1 MTAEGEEPAVASSV
15 VAAMIRA
22 ATHRLP
28 QTDLLSVLGSTPD
41 DLETYGPHVS
51 ASAVIR
57 LWKRMGEALP
67 EVPLGLAVERAS
79 TGGFGAAGYLARNVG
94 TGREA
99 LNAVVEFTRTISTH
113 VVFEMATSARG
124 DVRIRYGHLPHIERL
139 AHPVDLGLAQLVSL
153 SVGGGDGV
161 RSLSLKHRPFGNVDA
176 YRARFGED
184 IQFEREENEVW
195 FSAEALDRR
204 RAKADPELADYLRQQ
219 LHRHLKRIDG
229 PPPPKMRFSEQLT
242 QAIRRAAEQ
251 RDYRVYTVACE
262 LGISER
268 QLQRLARRYDLKPR
282 EMVEE
287 SRRRAAQEALQDTS
301 LSVEAVA
308 QELDYS
314 DARSFTRAFKRWTG
328 LTPAGWRKARF
339 E

>member
-1 MTAEGEEPAVASSV
+1 
-15 VAAMIRA
+15 
-22 ATHRLP
+22 
-28 QTDLLSVLGSTPD
+28 
-41 DLETYGPHVS
+41 
-51 ASAVIR
+51 
-57 LWKRMGEALP
+57 
-67 EVPLGLAVERAS
+67 
-79 TGGFGAAGYLARNVG
+79 ARNVG